1 MSVTCYLFL
10 AICYSLSDTCYLK
23 LATSCKNL
31 IPFAPVV
38 RLALVLSNILRSLV
52 YGEPI
57 VTYFLN
63 SDYSYH
69 TRLCH
74 TCPDIEC
81 LHTSPDLILSLT
93 NQVTICYRSQPILYH
108 NPLSSWSIVLAF
120 GVINEDF
127 TDMDEG
133 VVFGI

>member
-1 MSVTCYLFL
+1 MFSSG
-10 AICYSLSDTCYLK
+10 YSLV
-23 LATSCKNL
+23 
-31 IPFAPVV
+31 IF
-38 RLALVLSNILRSLV
+38 LSNILFPIV

-108 NPLSSWSIVLAF
+108 NPLSSWSSVLAF

-133 VVFGI
+133 VVFGIWETGP